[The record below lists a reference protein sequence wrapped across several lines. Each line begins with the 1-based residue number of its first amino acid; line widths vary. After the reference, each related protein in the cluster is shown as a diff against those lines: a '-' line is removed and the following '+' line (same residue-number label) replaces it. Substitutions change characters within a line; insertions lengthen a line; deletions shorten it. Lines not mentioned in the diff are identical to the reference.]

1 MIDVL
6 TYGETMAALRSTTTG
21 PLRLGHHLAVSLAG
35 AESTVAIGV
44 SRLGGTSRWTG
55 VLGDDEFGLLVRDR
69 LRAEGVLVDGIA
81 VDREVPTGLIVTER
95 RTSDRHRVSYYRAGN
110 AGSRLAPEHVRED
123 DLRSCRILHV
133 TGITPALSD
142 SAAAAV
148 RAAVAGARRHGATVC
163 LDVNWRS
170 TLWPAEKAAPVLR
183 ELVEGADL
191 VLATLPEAELLAPPA
206 PAPGHA
212 VTPAGGA
219 GRALAPVPAWSA
231 DSDDADRAA
240 AALCRMGPA
249 RVVIKHGADGAT
261 GYEAG
266 HRHHIPP
273 HRVTVRDPLGAGDAF
288 AAGLLA
294 DLAAGRDFHTALTTA
309 AAVAAVAVS
318 CDGDWEGLPT
328 RPELAGLLAG
338 EDILR

>member
-44 SRLGGTSRWTG
+44 CRLGGTARWTG

-69 LRAEGVLVDGIA
+69 LRAEGVLVDAIA
-81 VDREVPTGLIVTER
+81 VDRDVPTGLIVTER

-110 AGSRLAPEHVRED
+110 AGSRLAPDHVHED

-183 ELVEGADL
+183 ELAGYADI
-191 VLATLPEAELLAPPA
+191 VLATLDEAELLVGARPVET
-206 PAPGHA
+206 GG
-212 VTPAGGA
+212 TPAGSATG
-219 GRALAPVPAWSA
+219 WSA
-231 DSDDADRAA
+231 DTDASDRAA
-240 AALCRMGPA
+240 AALAQLGP
-249 RVVIKHGADGAT
+249 RLLVIKHGADGAT